1 MEVGRKKERRRN
13 EKGEE
18 EEGGPESGR
27 GSRRKKSE
35 AKVRSIGEEIEEGAR
50 HGARSDGHAHRLCIH
65 PAVINKLSPSS
76 CNQRVPSH
84 LQGGDGRGGR

>member
-35 AKVRSIGEEIEEGAR
+35 AKVRSIGEEKREQGMEPGATVMPI
-50 HGARSDGHAHRLCIH
+50 AFVFIQL
-65 PAVINKLSPSS
+65 
-76 CNQRVPSH
+76 
-84 LQGGDGRGGR
+84 